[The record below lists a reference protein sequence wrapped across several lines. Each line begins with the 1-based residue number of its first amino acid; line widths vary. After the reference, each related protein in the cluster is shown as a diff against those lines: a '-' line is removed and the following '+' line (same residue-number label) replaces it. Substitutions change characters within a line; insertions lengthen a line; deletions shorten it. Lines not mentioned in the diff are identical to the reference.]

1 MKATFSACRSTLT
14 HWPQRTGNKS
24 ASQRWLQQ
32 RKTPHCTILSL
43 WLNPLAGCVFL
54 WQHQISRCPF
64 SQSSS
69 PALFLCLSRLVLWP
83 CRICFGNPCLLH
95 LLRNYL
101 RVRSRHN
108 TVCHRG
114 ERVLLPHWIGSG
126 VFCYAAGLFWN
137 KRREVVQAPNCMIHV
152 ANAELWGGAEKLM
165 GKHLLF
171 RTSVLQTCIIKH
183 PKTL

>member
-1 MKATFSACRSTLT
+1 MALHEKKKKLKILANFKQLWPFSVHSCAFAWRQHSVRIEV
-14 HWPQRTGNKS
+14 HWHTDHSGLAINQPHSGGCNRGKPPF
-24 ASQRWLQQ
+24 
-32 RKTPHCTILSL
+32 PHCTLLSL

-64 SQSSS
+64 SSSSS
-69 PALFLCLSRLVLWP
+69 PTLFLCLSRLVLWP

-126 VFCYAAGLFWN
+126 VFCY
-137 KRREVVQAPNCMIHV
+137 VV
-152 ANAELWGGAEKLM
+152 
-165 GKHLLF
+165 
-171 RTSVLQTCIIKH
+171 VLK
-183 PKTL
+183 